1 MAGNEGGR
9 SISFLRIH
17 ALPSSSHHHRV
28 QGSQKFT
35 RESVMRQLFTALV
48 RCLER
53 KEEEEENRILHFIR
67 LARSISR
74 KNND

>member
-48 RCLER
+48 RYLER
-53 KEEEEENRILHFIR
+53 KEEEENRILHFIR

-74 KNND
+74 KNNN